1 MHDAIVAIVTDSPH
15 PDTAPAAVR
24 RVVATVK
31 LESSIWA
38 ELAAV
43 SDDDAGELGPRI
55 QISGNAK
62 NLSLHVPLCAEDN
75 TGRRIHT
82 AGRDF
87 GIGGPRRGVWHRW
100 HGPPLPD
107 DLEQAERLMLFEHR
121 VDIHDIEDAI
131 NQMLG
136 RDPALHRP
144 PRLSWQN
151 LIRALEQA
159 GIQVTE
165 RELILSPLT
174 IELTP
179 EVQAELDRAE

>member
-1 MHDAIVAIVTDSPH
+1 M
-15 PDTAPAAVR
+15 
-24 RVVATVK
+24 
-31 LESSIWA
+31 
-38 ELAAV
+38 
-43 SDDDAGELGPRI
+43 SDEDAGAPGPRI
-55 QISGNAK
+55 QISGNTE
-62 NLSLHVPLCAEDN
+62 NLNLHVSLCAEDN
-75 TGRRIHT
+75 SGRRIHS
-82 AGRDF
+82 GRRDF

-107 DLEQAERLMLFEHR
+107 DHEQAERLMLFEHR
-121 VDIHDIEDAI
+121 VDIHDIEDSI

-136 RDPALHRP
+136 RDPELHRP

-165 RELILSPLT
+165 RELILSPLA

-179 EVQAELDRAE
+179 EVQAELDRTD

>member
-1 MHDAIVAIVTDSPH
+1 ML
-15 PDTAPAAVR
+15 
-24 RVVATVK
+24 
-31 LESSIWA
+31 LE
-38 ELAAV
+38 
-43 SDDDAGELGPRI
+43 R
-55 QISGNAK
+55 
-62 NLSLHVPLCAEDN
+62 
-75 TGRRIHT
+75 
-82 AGRDF
+82 
-87 GIGGPRRGVWHRW
+87 
-100 HGPPLPD
+100 
-107 DLEQAERLMLFEHR
+107 R

-151 LIRALEQA
+151 VIRALEQA

-179 EVQAELDRAE
+179 EVQAELDRAD